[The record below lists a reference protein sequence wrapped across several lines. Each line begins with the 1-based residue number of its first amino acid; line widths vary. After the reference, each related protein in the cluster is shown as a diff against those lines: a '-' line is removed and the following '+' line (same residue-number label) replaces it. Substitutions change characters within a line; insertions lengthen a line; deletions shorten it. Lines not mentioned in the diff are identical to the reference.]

1 MAVKN
6 TRFRL
11 ILEVCQKLV
20 YGFVIHKRLVLVW
33 GLGAILR
40 PFLKVLYCYKTK
52 KNSRFRLSL
61 EVCQQLVYGF
71 VIHKRLV
78 LVPLE
83 EQGLMLDKFESS

>member
-61 EVCQQLVYGF
+61 EVCPELVYDF
-71 VIHKRLV
+71 LFKKELA
-78 LVPLE
+78 LE
-83 EQGLMLDKFESS
+83 HYGD